1 MCVISKHYITYRYNI
16 ICEVNRDGMIL
27 KDVSDEFKNDIYIVL
42 QAIKQNIKALQYASD
57 DLKNYKKFILNAI
70 RTNGLVLEF
79 VIDKFKNDRDIVS
92 AAVEQNG
99 HALQYASDDLQ
110 HDVEI
115 NLLAV
120 PKLPKKRKLS

>member
-16 ICEVNRDGMIL
+16 ICEVNSDGMIL
-27 KDVSDEFKNDIYIVL
+27 KNVSNEFKNDIYIVL

-57 DLKNYKKFILNAI
+57 DLKNYKKFILNII

-92 AAVEQNG
+92 EAVKQNG
-99 HALQYASDDLQ
+99 HALQYASDDLRN
-110 HDVEI
+110 DIEI
-115 NLLAV
+115 NSLVVA
-120 PKLPKKRKLS
+120 KLSKKRKLS

>member
-16 ICEVNRDGMIL
+16 ICEVNSDGMIL
-27 KDVSDEFKNDIYIVL
+27 KNVSNEFKNDIYIVL

-79 VIDKFKNDRDIVS
+79 VNDDFKNDRDIVS
-92 AAVEQNG
+92 AAVKQNG
-99 HALQYASDDLQ
+99 HALKYASFELQ
-110 HDVEI
+110 YDIEI
-115 NLLAV
+115 NLLAA
-120 PKLPKKRKLS
+120 PKLPKRRKLS